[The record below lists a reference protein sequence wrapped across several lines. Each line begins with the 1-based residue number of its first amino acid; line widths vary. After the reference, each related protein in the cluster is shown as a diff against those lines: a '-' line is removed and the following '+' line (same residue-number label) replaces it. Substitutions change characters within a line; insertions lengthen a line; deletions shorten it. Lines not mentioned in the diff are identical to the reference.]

1 MSNAPDDTRDANQSP
16 RTNSNPEQHEPTG
29 RRSRTRV
36 DTDTLR
42 WLSGIISLIGLWIAV
57 SPFVYETTRLALWN
71 NLAIGAAIFLLAG
84 YNYYRMTNGYR
95 PSVGT
100 SSLVALLGL
109 WAVIAPFLLD
119 YGPDIGSNAL
129 VWSTMAS
136 GVAAALLSGYNA
148 YEGRRAESGRTAR
161 SRA

>member
-1 MSNAPDDTRDANQSP
+1 MSNAPDDTQGNRSP
-16 RTNSNPEQHEPTG
+16 RTNSNPEQREATS

-42 WLSGIISLIGLWIAV
+42 WLSGIVSLIGLWIAV
-57 SPFVYETTRLALWN
+57 SPFLYGSTQVALWN
-71 NLAIGAAIFLLAG
+71 NLAVGAAIFLIAG

-100 SSLVALLGL
+100 SSLVVVLGL

-119 YGPDIGSNAL
+119 YGPDFGGNAL
-129 VWSTMAS
+129 AWSTMAS
-136 GVAAALLSGYNA
+136 GITAALLSGYNA
-148 YEGRRAESGRTAR
+148 YEGRRAESRRAARTR
-161 SRA
+161 V